1 MNTRLDPT
9 ALLPTLADI
18 EAAAEVV
25 YRDFAATPQ
34 YRWGLLSQRL
44 GTDCWLKHENHTP
57 VGAFKIRGGLTY
69 FDQLAQRGAL
79 PSEVISATRGNHG
92 QSMGWAARR
101 HGVACTIVVPRGNS
115 VEKNA
120 AMRALGVTLIE
131 HGDDF
136 QEAREHAIQ
145 LAAQRGAHMVPSFH
159 PDLLRGVSTYWWEF
173 LRAVPQLDV
182 VYVPIGQGSGA
193 CSAIAAK
200 LALRHPVRVVGVV
213 SSHATTYADS
223 LAAGSVIE
231 APVTTQLADG
241 MACRVA
247 DPEALAVMAPHIDH
261 IVQVSDAE
269 VAAAMRALFTDTH
282 NVAEGAGAA
291 ALAAALQERD
301 QLQGLHVGL
310 ALTGGRPLFWPQS
323 AAWDPSTS
331 CAPARPRLAQMTMT
345 CSARAGANRPCA
357 WANTGERGGWRST
370 PSSPARCA
378 ATRKRWKALPKAC
391 RPCPKCFNCR
401 ASTNTTAMH
410 SSRPSTRSRWAKPI
424 RPSCTA
430 RTFASCATRWRS
442 GWRASSARRAC
453 RRGTNFLLACALRS
467 TMCATTTRATTC
479 CW

>member
-1 MNTRLDPT
+1 MLHT
-9 ALLPTLADI
+9 LPTLADI
-18 EAAAEVV
+18 EAAAQVV

-34 YRWGLLSQRL
+34 YRWALLSERL

-79 PSEVISATRGNHG
+79 PREVVSATRGNHG

-120 AMRALGVTLIE
+120 AMRTLGVALVE
-131 HGDDF
+131 HGEDF
-136 QEAREHAIQ
+136 QEAREHALQI
-145 LAAQRGAHMVPSFH
+145 AAERGAHMVPSFH
-159 PDLLRGVSTYWWEF
+159 TDLLRGVATYWWEF

-200 LALRHPVRVVGVV
+200 LALGHRARVVGVV

-223 LAAGSVIE
+223 VAAGRVVE

-247 DPEALAVMAPHIDH
+247 DAAALAIIAPHIDH
-261 IVQVSDAE
+261 IVQVSDNE

-291 ALAAALQERD
+291 AFAAAVQEKDRLAG
-301 QLQGLHVGL
+301 QAVGV
-310 ALTGGRPLFWPQS
+310 ALTGGNV
-323 AAWDPSTS
+323 D
-331 CAPARPRLAQMTMT
+331 APVFAQTLAVV
-345 CSARAGANRPCA
+345 
-357 WANTGERGGWRST
+357 
-370 PSSPARCA
+370 
-378 ATRKRWKALPKAC
+378 
-391 RPCPKCFNCR
+391 
-401 ASTNTTAMH
+401 
-410 SSRPSTRSRWAKPI
+410 
-424 RPSCTA
+424 
-430 RTFASCATRWRS
+430 
-442 GWRASSARRAC
+442 
-453 RRGTNFLLACALRS
+453 
-467 TMCATTTRATTC
+467 
-479 CW
+479 

>member
-1 MNTRLDPT
+1 MHN
-9 ALLPTLADI
+9 ALPTLADI

-34 YRWGLLSQRL
+34 YRWGLLSERL
-44 GTDCWLKHENHTP
+44 GTHCWLKHENHTP

-69 FDQLAQRGAL
+69 FDQLARRDAM
-79 PSEVISATRGNHG
+79 PKEVISATRGNHG

-131 HGDDF
+131 HGEDF
-136 QEAREHAIQ
+136 QEAREQAMQ
-145 LAAQRGAHMVPSFH
+145 LAQERGAHMVPSFH
-159 PDLLRGVSTYWWEF
+159 PDLLRGVATYWWEF

-200 LALRHPVRVVGVV
+200 LALQHPVRIVGVV
-213 SSHATTYADS
+213 SRHATTYADS
-223 LAAGSVIE
+223 IAAGRVVE

-269 VAAAMRALFTDTH
+269 VAAAMRAIFTDTH

-291 ALAAALQERD
+291 AFAAALQEKN
-301 QLQGLHVGL
+301 QLAGQNVGL
-310 ALTGGRPLFWPQS
+310 ALTGGNVDAQVFAEVL
-323 AAWDPSTS
+323 AA
-331 CAPARPRLAQMTMT
+331 AR
-345 CSARAGANRPCA
+345 
-357 WANTGERGGWRST
+357 
-370 PSSPARCA
+370 
-378 ATRKRWKALPKAC
+378 
-391 RPCPKCFNCR
+391 
-401 ASTNTTAMH
+401 
-410 SSRPSTRSRWAKPI
+410 
-424 RPSCTA
+424 
-430 RTFASCATRWRS
+430 
-442 GWRASSARRAC
+442 
-453 RRGTNFLLACALRS
+453 
-467 TMCATTTRATTC
+467 
-479 CW
+479 